1 MRICL
6 LAMLSLLSITSPTI
20 AHGSTEN
27 SSTGGPK
34 AKKQFEFEIF
44 SIRLHKPGSTPSNM
58 QLTQDGYIATTDLE
72 FAIKLAYFP
81 KDWHKWNSWKIQNA
95 PAWVHT
101 DWYDVNAR
109 VALEDLAAW
118 QADVATWQKS
128 AALSDMELLRSAWQ
142 VALRDR
148 CKIAVST
155 TPIKAHYL
163 DLMVGKRSAQLKVTV
178 PGAIKPIKFKTMKL
192 GEGFYIEDNGER
204 RFVGISMEE
213 FATFLTRSSP
223 DYPVQDK
230 TGLTGRYDF
239 TLPWY
244 DLQHYPESEFSN
256 PLDRMPISS
265 TGLKLKRGTGTAFIV
280 NIEHIQRP
288 DPN

>member
-6 LAMLSLLSITSPTI
+6 VAILFLLWIPSPTI
-20 AHGSTEN
+20 AQGSAEN
-27 SSTGGPK
+27 SSTDGSK
-34 AKKQFEFEIF
+34 ATKQFEFEIF
-44 SIRLHKPGSTPSNM
+44 SIRPHKPGSAPSNL
-58 QLTQDGYIATTDLE
+58 QFTQNGYIATTDLG
-72 FAIKLAYFP
+72 FAIRLAYFP
-81 KDWHKWNSWKIQNA
+81 PNLLKWSSWKMRNA
-95 PAWVHT
+95 PAWVNT

-109 VALEDLAAW
+109 VAQGDLPAW
-118 QADVATWQKS
+118 QADVAAWQKS
-128 AALSDMELLRSAWQ
+128 ANFGDMKLLRSAWQ
-142 VALRDR
+142 AALRER

-155 TPIKAHYL
+155 TPVKVQYL
-163 DLMVGKRSAQLKVTV
+163 DLMVEKRGAQLKDTV
-178 PGAIKPIKFKTMKL
+178 PGAIKPIKFKTSKL

-204 RFVGISMEE
+204 RFVGVSMEE
-213 FATFLTRSSP
+213 LAALLTRSSP

-256 PLDRMPISS
+256 PLDRMPISRI
-265 TGLKLKRGTGTAFIV
+265 GLKLKRGTGPAYIV
-280 NIEHIQRP
+280 NIDHIERP

>member
-1 MRICL
+1 MRTCL
-6 LAMLSLLSITSPTI
+6 VAMLSLLWIPSS
-20 AHGSTEN
+20 AFAQGSAEN
-27 SSTGGPK
+27 SSTDGPK

-44 SIRLHKPGSTPSNM
+44 SIRLHKPGSTPSNL
-58 QLTQDGYIATTDLE
+58 QLNQNGYIATTDLE

-81 KDWHKWNSWKIQNA
+81 KDWRKWSSWKIQNA

-109 VALEDLAAW
+109 VAEEDLAAW
-118 QADVATWQKS
+118 QADIATWQKS
-128 AALSDMELLRSAWQ
+128 FALSDIEFLRSAWQ
-142 VALRDR
+142 AALRER

-155 TPIKAHYL
+155 TPVKARYL
-163 DLMVGKRSAQLKVTV
+163 DLTVGKRSALLKETV
-178 PGAIKPIKFKTMKL
+178 PGAIKPIKFKTSKL

-204 RFVGISMEE
+204 RFVGVSMEE
-213 FATFLTRSSP
+213 FAAFLTRSSP

-244 DLQHYPESEFSN
+244 DRQHYPESEFSN
-256 PLDRMPISS
+256 PLDRMPISGI
-265 TGLKLKRGTGTAFIV
+265 GLTLKRGTGPAFILNV
-280 NIEHIQRP
+280 DHIERP